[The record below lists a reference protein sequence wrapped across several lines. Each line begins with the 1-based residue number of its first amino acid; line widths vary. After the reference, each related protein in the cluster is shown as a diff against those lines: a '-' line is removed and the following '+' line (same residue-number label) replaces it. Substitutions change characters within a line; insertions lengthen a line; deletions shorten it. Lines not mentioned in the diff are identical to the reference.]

1 MTTIEIEGLTKVFGE
16 TLAVDDLS
24 FEVTPGR
31 ITGFLGPNGAGKT
44 TTLRM
49 LLGLIEPTRGRASFD
64 GKPYRDL
71 HDPRSQVG
79 AVFESSSMHPGRSG
93 RNHLR
98 VIQWAAGF
106 SARRVDEVLAL
117 VNLEHDSSQ
126 RIGKYSFGMR
136 QRLALATAMLGDPD
150 VLILDE
156 PANGLDPA
164 GIHWLRDLLRQM
176 ASEGRTI
183 LVSSHILAEVAQ
195 TADEVI
201 IIGNGRLLRKALIS
215 EIAKD
220 GFDLEET
227 FLELTGSTMKEA

>member
-16 TLAVDDLS
+16 TTAVDDLS
-24 FEVTPGR
+24 FEVAPGR

-49 LLGLIEPTRGRASFD
+49 LLGLIEPTLGSATFD

-71 HDPRSQVG
+71 RDPRSQVG
-79 AVFESSSMHPGRSG
+79 AVLEASGMHPGRSG
-93 RNHLR
+93 YNHLR
-98 VIQWAAGF
+98 VIQRAAGF
-106 SARRVDEVLAL
+106 SAGRVDEVLAMVDL
-117 VNLEHDSSQ
+117 KHDSS
-126 RIGKYSFGMR
+126 RRVGKYSLGMR
-136 QRLALATAMLGDPD
+136 QRLALATAMLGDPE

-164 GIHWLRDLLRQM
+164 GIHWLRDLLRRM

-195 TADEVI
+195 TVDDVV
-201 IIGNGRLLRKALIS
+201 IIGNGRLLRKARIS
-215 EIAKD
+215 EIANN

-227 FLELTGSTMKEA
+227 FLELTGSVTKEA